1 MEEQSLVPRTQQ
13 TFPIMDDHVI
23 PRSRPA
29 HSIMKSHSTD
39 SMISSSMKDDEHG
52 IRINLKRN
60 GSFGSK
66 GGSAVSNFSAGCAKR
81 AQDLVATDA
90 LAINGTLS
98 SREIEHVVDFWA
110 SMPSSETPE
119 TSQRKNHPHAKD
131 DEAEG
136 SMNNKKNL
144 DSDIWMAMKIDLI
157 FPIYLKFS
165 DVGYKFA
172 DNGGTSS
179 VAMNYILQGV
189 TGSVEPGEVLALM
202 GPSGGGKT
210 TLLNLLSG
218 KMTIKDHGGL
228 ITYNDQPYSKWLK
241 RSRIGFVLQDDVV
254 FPNLTV
260 RETLTYA
267 ALLRLPK
274 TLTKQQK
281 EERAINVIHDL
292 GLERCQDT
300 IIGGAYTR
308 GISAGERK
316 RVCIGNEILLDP
328 SLLFLDEPTSGL
340 DSTTA
345 LRIAQMLHNIALA
358 GKTVVTTIHQPS
370 SRLFNMFDKLI
381 LLGRG
386 SSLYFGKTSEA
397 MLYFSSIGCSPLI
410 PMNPAEFLIDLA
422 NGNINDKSVPLE
434 LQQRRFLCKT
444 PEIEGRSSS
453 SMDIHEYLVGAYET
467 RVAGIEKQK
476 LLKPAPI
483 DTMWMMQGRGPCSL
497 DESRVGWWEQCHIL
511 FWRGLKER
519 RHEYLSCI
527 RVIQVVTTA
536 VIIGLLWWHSDAST
550 PKKLQDQAG
559 LLFFISVF
567 WGYLP
572 VFAAI
577 FTFPKEREIL
587 AKERSVGM
595 YKLSAYFIARTTSD
609 LPLDLTLPIVFLL
622 IVYFMAGLRSDF
634 TTFLESL
641 LTIFLIIVAAQ
652 GLGLA
657 VGAAL
662 MDIKKATTLASVI
675 IMTFMLSGGFF
686 VQRVPFFMSW
696 IRHLSFNYHAY
707 RLLLQAQYGCA
718 STSHHNANPCKSRFI
733 EELGLDN
740 RGMEVGTMI
749 AMVFGY
755 RLLAYLFLR
764 KMKLRNT

>member
-1 MEEQSLVPRTQQ
+1 MVEQSLIPRTQQ
-13 TFPIMDDHVI
+13 TFPNMDDDHVI
-23 PRSRPA
+23 SRSRPV
-29 HSIMKSHSTD
+29 HSIMKSHSAD
-39 SMISSSMKDDEHG
+39 SMISSMKADEHG
-52 IRINLKRN
+52 IRVSLKRN

-66 GGSAVSNFSAGCAKR
+66 GGSAISNFSAGCAKR
-81 AQDLVATDA
+81 ARDLVATDA
-90 LAINGTLS
+90 LTINGTLS

-110 SMPSSETPE
+110 SMPSSETPQ
-119 TSQRKNHPHAKD
+119 TSRRKNHPHAKD
-131 DEAEG
+131 DAAEG
-136 SMNNKKNL
+136 SVNNKKNL
-144 DSDIWMAMKIDLI
+144 DSDIWMAMKIDLT

-165 DVGYKFA
+165 DVGYKVA
-172 DNGGTSS
+172 ENGRTNS
-179 VAMNYILQGV
+179 VAMNCILQGV

-218 KMTIKDHGGL
+218 KIRIKDHGGL
-228 ITYNDQPYSKWLK
+228 ITYNDQPYSKSLK
-241 RSRIGFVLQDDVV
+241 RRIGFVLQDDVV

-281 EERAINVIHDL
+281 EERAMNVIHDL

-308 GISAGERK
+308 GISGGERK

-345 LRIAQMLHNIALA
+345 LRIAQMLHNIAHA
-358 GKTVVTTIHQPS
+358 GKTVVTTVHQPS

-444 PEIEGRSSS
+444 AEIEGRSSS

-467 RVAGIEKQK
+467 RVAGRERQK

-483 DTMWMMQGRGPCSL
+483 DTMRMMQGRGCCSL
-497 DESRVGWWEQCHIL
+497 NESRVGWCEQCHIL

-527 RVIQVVTTA
+527 RIIQVVATA
-536 VIIGLLWWHSDAST
+536 VIIGLLWWDSDAST

-567 WGYLP
+567 WGYFP

-577 FTFPKEREIL
+577 FTFPKEREML

-595 YKLSAYFIARTTSD
+595 YKLSAYFIARTMSD
-609 LPLDLTLPIVFLL
+609 LPLDLILPIVFLL

-634 TTFLESL
+634 TKFLESL
-641 LTIFLIIVAAQ
+641 LTIFLSIVAAQ

-662 MDIKKATTLASVI
+662 MDTKKATTLASVI

-686 VQRVPFFMSW
+686 VQRVPFFISW

-707 RLLLQAQYGCA
+707 RLLLKAQYGCT
-718 STSHHNANPCKSRFI
+718 STSHHNASLCESRFI

-740 RGMEVGTMI
+740 RGMDVGTMI
-749 AMVFGY
+749 SMVFAY

-764 KMKLRNT
+764 KMKLRNN